1 MNQTTKVTLYKAHKL
16 SVGYWDIF
24 ARSSDPDSAE
34 IVIHYAK
41 SADGKAVEQII
52 PVVGKNIGRSNETT
66 PFEQAQL
73 EVQSR
78 INKQLDKGYTYQI
91 PLLGDTVTNT
101 LGKKKPMLATPMNK
115 VKPETID
122 WNNAWIQPKLDGH
135 RAMFDE
141 FLYSRQ
147 GKEIKLPHITDEIIN
162 KDLDFSHLDGEL
174 YYHGKTLQEIG
185 SLVKKPRPESQD
197 ITYHVYDLVLDAP
210 YEERFARLRK
220 LIGATEYLGLKH
232 IKLAETH
239 RVYSME
245 EASQYHAKWV
255 AEGYEGAILRHG
267 TDPYEDDKRSKQLLK
282 MKGYVGEEGDTEAEI
297 IGFKQGTPYI
307 RPDATYECCI
317 FICRTPQMTIFDCTA
332 PGTMQEKH
340 DAWVNRE
347 KLLGKQLTYKYF
359 CLSKDGIPQQP
370 IALSIRD
377 DI

>member
-1 MNQTTKVTLYKAHKL
+1 MNQTTKVILYKAHKL
-16 SVGYWDIF
+16 SVGYWSIF

-34 IVIHYAK
+34 IVIQHAK
-41 SADGKAVEQII
+41 SADAKPVDQII
-52 PVVGKNIGRSNETT
+52 PVVGKNIGRANETS
-66 PFEQAQL
+66 PFEQARL

-78 INKQLDKGYTYQI
+78 INKQLDKGYTYEI
-91 PLLGDTVTNT
+91 PLLGSTVTNT

-147 GKEIKLPHITDEIIN
+147 GKEIKLPHITDEIIR
-162 KDLDFSHLDGEL
+162 KDLDIVHFDGEL
-174 YYHGKTLQEIG
+174 YCHGKTLQEIS

-197 ITYHVYDLVLDAP
+197 ISYYVYDLVLDVH
-210 YEERFARLRK
+210 YEERLARLRK
-220 LIGATEYLGLKH
+220 LIGVIEDLGFKH
-232 IKLAETH
+232 IKLVETH

-245 EASQYHAKWV
+245 EAAQYHAKWV

-282 MKGYVGEEGDTEAEI
+282 MKDYVGQEGDTEAEI
-297 IGFKQGTPYI
+297 IGAKQGTPYI
-307 RPDATYECCI
+307 RPDMTYECCVY
-317 FICRTPQMTIFDCTA
+317 ICKTPEGAVFDCTA

-340 DAWVNRE
+340 EAWVNRE
-347 KLLGKQLTYKYF
+347 SAIGKQLTYKYF
-359 CLSKDGIPQQP
+359 CLSKDGVPQQP
-370 IALSIRD
+370 VALRIRE